1 MRTQR
6 TVVGIPLTQVRA
18 SLSFGGN
25 SSRLIFKGKSLM
37 SKLSRARVFLF
48 YTAFQFLIQTKEITT
63 TNFKGLRF

>member
-6 TVVGIPLTQVRA
+6 TVVGIPLTQVSA

-25 SSRLIFKGKSLM
+25 SSRLIFKGESLM

-48 YTAFQFLIQTKEITT
+48 YTAFQFLIQIK
-63 TNFKGLRF
+63 KSRLRTSRG